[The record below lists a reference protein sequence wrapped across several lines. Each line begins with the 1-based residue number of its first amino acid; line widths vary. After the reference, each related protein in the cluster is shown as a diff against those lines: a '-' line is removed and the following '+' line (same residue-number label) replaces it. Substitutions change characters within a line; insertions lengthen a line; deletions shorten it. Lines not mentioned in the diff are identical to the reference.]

1 MRLALLKT
9 HYREPLDFTQARLEE
24 ALRELDRWERMARA
38 AGLSATPHD
47 AEPDPRFMDALK
59 DDLALSA
66 AIARVHELFDGGEA
80 GAALASLRL
89 IGIEPL
95 RGDTLDAA
103 SLERIAE
110 RLDLLKRK
118 EFAAAD
124 AIRDALAV
132 EGILL
137 KDGRDAATGERTTSW
152 ERRR

>member
-1 MRLALLKT
+1 MIVRGI
-9 HYREPLDFTQARLEE
+9 LERSDE
-24 ALRELDRWERMARA
+24 GVINVFAD
-38 AGLSATPHD
+38 
-47 AEPDPRFMDALK
+47 
-59 DDLALSA
+59 
-66 AIARVHELFDGGEA
+66 
-80 GAALASLRL
+80 
-89 IGIEPL
+89 GIEPL
-95 RGDTLDAA
+95 RADALDVA

>member
-1 MRLALLKT
+1 MSR
-9 HYREPLDFTQARLEE
+9 
-24 ALRELDRWERMARA
+24 
-38 AGLSATPHD
+38 GVLS
-47 AEPDPRFMDALK
+47 
-59 DDLALSA
+59 
-66 AIARVHELFDGGEA
+66 A

-95 RGDTLDAA
+95 RADALDVA

-137 KDGRDAATGERTTSW
+137 KDGRDEIGRASCRERV
-152 ERRR
+152 